1 MDSPNSQQTPGQKAS
16 AQPTGAKKLT
26 PSAIAHYLDQ
36 YVVGQDEAKKTLSV
50 AVYSHYR
57 KIGKQR
63 LAGGEYIKSNILL
76 IGPTGTGKT
85 LLCETLSH
93 IARVPF
99 VTANA
104 SSLAQSKYVNEEI
117 EALMLRLLDKADGD
131 VAKAQHGIVFI
142 DEIDKLKSNQGEERG
157 TSGERVQ
164 HALLKIMEGAAV
176 RLGSTQTP
184 GIVQTMDTTN
194 ILFICAGAFVG
205 IENITAASHA
215 YGFISVDD
223 SDNQKILD
231 RLNSR
236 INPTDLFDFGLIPEF
251 AGRLPIIANLHNLSK
266 EQLVKIML
274 EPRNS
279 LYNQFRE
286 ILRDEGVELEI
297 QKAVFQ
303 QIAEMAFEYKVG
315 ARSLRGIFEEMLTPV
330 LYQVPDQ
337 PGIRKVVIK
346 SLFEEASLLAGS

>member
-1 MDSPNSQQTPGQKAS
+1 MDSPNSQQTP
-16 AQPTGAKKLT
+16 KKLT
-26 PSAIAHYLDQ
+26 PSAIAHFLDQ

-63 LAGGEYIKSNILL
+63 QGGDESIKSNILL
-76 IGPTGTGKT
+76 IGSTGTGKT
-85 LLCETLSH
+85 LMCETLSR
-93 IARVPF
+93 IVRVPF

-104 SSLAQSKYVNEEI
+104 TSLAQSKYVNEEI

-131 VAKAQHGIVFI
+131 IAKAQCGIVFI

-176 RLGSTQTP
+176 RLGSTQT
-184 GIVQTMDTTN
+184 IDTTN

-205 IENITAASHA
+205 LENITATNHA
-215 YGFISVDD
+215 YGFISVDGSSSD
-223 SDNQKILD
+223 SQKILE

-236 INPTDLFDFGLIPEF
+236 VKPTDLFEFGLIPEF
-251 AGRLPIIANLHNLSK
+251 AGRLPVIANLQDLSK
-266 EQLVKIML
+266 EQLVKIMV

-279 LYNQFRE
+279 IYNQFRE
-286 ILRDEGVELEI
+286 ILKDEGVELNIE
-297 QKAVFQ
+297 QEVFR

-346 SLFEEASLLAGS
+346 SLFEEPSLIAVP